1 MEEMEIVRRLYHV
14 VNRMRKQGLQR
25 VQEKKTPHPVA
36 AREIMILDAIE
47 QNQKPMKM
55 NDISTHFNITPAA
68 VSQGMKHLEK
78 KEWIE
83 RVIFE
88 DDRRSVYIRIS
99 EKGKEALE
107 ENEQHM
113 IQNLLGFIEWIGE
126 EDAQAL
132 IRIMEKAAVYVEK
145 KGDRKCQS

>member
-68 VSQGMKHLEK
+68 VSQVENGVNSNDLSDTRSKAGKLFMAVKIRLSTFYHLHDNIYK
-78 KEWIE
+78 
-83 RVIFE
+83 
-88 DDRRSVYIRIS
+88 
-99 EKGKEALE
+99 
-107 ENEQHM
+107 
-113 IQNLLGFIEWIGE
+113 
-126 EDAQAL
+126 
-132 IRIMEKAAVYVEK
+132 
-145 KGDRKCQS
+145 